1 MIGRYMLLLHAYLKV
16 ALDIWE
22 VSRTHRQGLY
32 DGSSATFE
40 QATSEARGLSLM
52 HLEIAFVPSHP
63 ITGEMC
69 SCLLIRRHHYLIGLL
84 FLTLVQSNI
93 DELTVLS
100 N

>member
-1 MIGRYMLLLHAYLKV
+1 MFGRYVLLLHAYLKV

-32 DGSSATFE
+32 DGPSANFE
-40 QATSEARGLSLM
+40 QVASEARGLSLL
-52 HLEIAFVPSHP
+52 HIEIAFVPSHP

-69 SCLLIRRHHYLIGLL
+69 SLLLRRHRYLIGLL
-84 FLTLVQSNI
+84 FHTLVQSNI
-93 DELTVLS
+93 DELTVPS